1 MNDDPIQTIVNDDH
15 QRFLL
20 DLEFVQ
26 TLANPKYLNFLAQR
40 NYLKNSAFINYLKY
54 LLYFKEENYIKH
66 IRYPQCLY
74 FLDLLQREQFRQ
86 ELVQESYCR
95 YIEDQQLYAWQR
107 LQRRR
112 NQLLS
117 NPTGLSGTTV
127 APSTTS
133 NPANTTVGISNV
145 PNVQLR

>member
-1 MNDDPIQTIVNDDH
+1 MNDDPLQTILNDDH
-15 QRFLL
+15 RRFLL

-40 NYLKNSAFINYLKY
+40 NYLKNPAFINYLDY
-54 LLYFKEENYIKH
+54 LRYFKKPEYIKH

-74 FLDLLQREQFRQ
+74 FLDLLQHEQFRQ
-86 ELVQESYCR
+86 ELVQENYCR

-112 NQLLS
+112 NQLLN

-127 APSTTS
+127 ASSTTNS
-133 NPANTTVGISNV
+133 ASGTSDVSTTK
-145 PNVQLR
+145 LR